1 IERLAKG
8 YSANCLSLS
17 RKKFVVPLNPGNMM
31 ISDFRI
37 RVFYEVAQQLSF
49 TKAAS
54 RLNITQPAVTK
65 HIREMEQQLN
75 MRLFNRHGNH
85 ITLTT
90 AGQIVLR
97 YATKI
102 MNAYR
107 GMEVELSQVMEIE
120 GGMLRIGS
128 STTVAQTILP
138 RLLALFRKAYPDVEF
153 SFIQGNSDFITQQ
166 IIAEAVDIAI
176 VEGPAIHSQVTYSPF
191 AKDELVLV
199 TNADNKLAKK
209 ESISL
214 NELYPIPLIMR
225 EAGSGTLDVVNRA
238 MLNAGIDLTRLNIDI
253 MLESTIAIKQYLM
266 YSESAAFLSIQSIVD
281 ELKYR
286 QLSIID
292 IDGLEIYRDFQFI
305 ELNGNRLKLA
315 QLFKR
320 FCL

>member
-1 IERLAKG
+1 
-8 YSANCLSLS
+8 
-17 RKKFVVPLNPGNMM
+17 
-31 ISDFRI
+31 
-37 RVFYEVAQQLSF
+37 
-49 TKAAS
+49 
-54 RLNITQPAVTK
+54 
-65 HIREMEQQLN
+65 MEQQLN

-120 GGMLRIGS
+120 GGMLRIGA

-320 FCL
+320 FCLSNYNHR

>member
-1 IERLAKG
+1 
-8 YSANCLSLS
+8 
-17 RKKFVVPLNPGNMM
+17 M

-120 GGMLRIGS
+120 GGMLRIGA

-153 SFIQGNSDFITQQ
+153 SFIQGNSDFISQQ

-320 FCL
+320 FCLSNYNHR

>member
-1 IERLAKG
+1 
-8 YSANCLSLS
+8 
-17 RKKFVVPLNPGNMM
+17 M

-75 MRLFNRHGNH
+75 MRLFNRRGNH

-120 GGMLRIGS
+120 GGMLRIGA

-320 FCL
+320 FCLSNYNHR

>member
-1 IERLAKG
+1 
-8 YSANCLSLS
+8 
-17 RKKFVVPLNPGNMM
+17 MM

-120 GGMLRIGS
+120 GGMLRIGA

-209 ESISL
+209 ESISI

-320 FCL
+320 FCLSNYNHR

>member
-1 IERLAKG
+1 
-8 YSANCLSLS
+8 
-17 RKKFVVPLNPGNMM
+17 MM

-120 GGMLRIGS
+120 GGMLRIGA

-153 SFIQGNSDFITQQ
+153 SFIQGNSDFISQQ

-320 FCL
+320 FCLSNYNHR

>member
-1 IERLAKG
+1 
-8 YSANCLSLS
+8 
-17 RKKFVVPLNPGNMM
+17 M

-120 GGMLRIGS
+120 GGMLRIGA

-320 FCL
+320 FCLSNYNHR

>member
-1 IERLAKG
+1 
-8 YSANCLSLS
+8 
-17 RKKFVVPLNPGNMM
+17 MM

-120 GGMLRIGS
+120 GGMLRIGA

-320 FCL
+320 FCLSNYNHR